1 MKKTTTKNT
10 LKAIIETQKREEQLL
25 KTMDKMINLMLDQ
38 DYQIK
43 VLSVFVLFL
52 YLIVLAQAV
61 GWI

>member
-1 MKKTTTKNT
+1 MKKITTKNT